1 MVTGIHIDEN
11 LCTRCGIC
19 SSLCPG
25 ELITPPGP
33 TNLPEI
39 RQDRVT
45 RCIDCGHCEVFC
57 PVNALGRDHETWL
70 PASPEGMQIS
80 PDSLTLYLMNRRSI
94 RKYRPEPVDKKILIK
109 ILEIARYAPTGG
121 NGQPVEWL
129 IMSDPDKIRKVSE
142 LTIEWMRSIQS
153 PDHPLS
159 AFIPKYLSQ
168 WDRGIDGIC
177 RNAPHLIMA
186 HIPGDFHFPKGKP
199 MAFIDAII
207 ALTHVDIA
215 AQAFGV
221 GTCWSGLLAMAAEEY
236 QPLKQYLD
244 LPVGR
249 ELAYALMAGYPKYKP
264 GKIPE
269 RKTLNVEWR

>member
-1 MVTGIHIDEN
+1 MVTGIHVEET

-33 TNLPEI
+33 MSLPEG
-39 RQDRVT
+39 QDKVA

-57 PVNALGRDHETWL
+57 PVNALTRDHETPL
-70 PASPEGMQIS
+70 VASPQSPLIT
-80 PDSLTLYLMNRRSI
+80 PDSLSSYLLNRRSV
-94 RKYRPEPVDKKILIK
+94 RKFWSEPVDRKTLAQ

-129 IMSDPDKIRKVSE
+129 VISDPEKIRMVSE
-142 LTIEWMRSIQS
+142 LTLEWMKNVQS

-159 AFIPKYLSQ
+159 GVIQKFLDQ
-168 WDRGIDGIC
+168 WEKGIDGIC
-177 RNAPHLIMA
+177 RGAPHLILA
-186 HIPGDFHFPKGKP
+186 HIPDDYHFPKGKP

-221 GTCWSGLLAMAAEEY
+221 GTCWAGLLAMAAAEY
-236 QPLKQYLD
+236 PPLKEFLGF
-244 LPVGR
+244 PPGR
-249 ELAYALMAGYPKYKP
+249 ELAYVLMAGYPMYHP
-264 GKIPE
+264 RRIPE
-269 RKTLNVEWR
+269 RKELKAEWR